1 MTALTCRQCGKR
13 FTPAFRAGRD
23 SVRRQQSS
31 RPRAVIEA
39 QFCSGKCRTAN
50 YRWRHKQGLSA
61 VTEMGAGPGV
71 RSAVTV
77 GLQDIENTRGL
88 LTNLE
93 GARPEN
99 PPLRAVI
106 EVEVFAPHVWEG
118 RVNSDGAP
126 IQVSRLRAYALREMS
141 EQK

>member
-1 MTALTCRQCGKR
+1 
-13 FTPAFRAGRD
+13 
-23 SVRRQQSS
+23 
-31 RPRAVIEA
+31 
-39 QFCSGKCRTAN
+39 
-50 YRWRHKQGLSA
+50 
-61 VTEMGAGPGV
+61 MGAGPGV

-77 GLQDIENTRGL
+77 GLQDIENTREL